1 MTQTYLTTLVLSKR
15 VKPGTGA
22 FNWRPKEPNYLKG
35 IHNVLY
41 DLEVVQKYIRKFSM
55 LVIGIKVT
63 RGGLIFPQFCRH
75 LGTIRPLF
83 Y

>member
-1 MTQTYLTTLVLSKR
+1 MTQAYLTTLVLSKR

-22 FNWRPKEPNYLKG
+22 FNWRPKETNYLKG

-41 DLEVVQKYIRKFSM
+41 DLEVVQKYMRKFSM

-63 RGGLIFPQFCRH
+63 RGGLSH
-75 LGTIRPLF
+75 G
-83 Y
+83 